1 MHQISSRSDEIIRRA
16 VRTVCVATPSAS
28 CRGQPVA
35 DPNRTRGTV
44 FTRVATVLPSEQ
56 FGRAT
61 GSPLRRFLTRTYASS
76 EFRGKTS
83 ILCQEKRGGKT
94 VKKFNSAVENVILE
108 NYGRHR
114 STLG

>member
-1 MHQISSRSDEIIRRA
+1 
-16 VRTVCVATPSAS
+16 
-28 CRGQPVA
+28 VA

-56 FGRAT
+56 FGQVI

-94 VKKFNSAVENVILE
+94 VEKFNSAVENVILE

>member
-1 MHQISSRSDEIIRRA
+1 M
-16 VRTVCVATPSAS
+16 
-28 CRGQPVA
+28 
-35 DPNRTRGTV
+35 RGTF
-44 FTRVATVLPSEQ
+44 FTRVAPVLPSEL

-83 ILCQEKRGGKT
+83 ILYQEKRGGET